1 MKNMQMQV
9 KVMDKIEDLVR
20 TTNDELTL
28 ITTGG
33 FPFVFDE
40 VKMSAEEDS
49 AGIYVHSGDTPVC
62 AIPRTGNSDTAFD
75 MLSDSIR
82 EMVELT
88 REAVMQ
94 RGTLEED
101 AKALSNAESTHA
113 KAVEA
118 LQSAGIDTKILRDS
132 DCDREAAT
140 QIVNAAKEAVE
151 DANKMCLP
159 CLIPLTGFRRSE
171 WKMTVRGYN
180 NGFVLMG
187 GRKPILVTRFPRVN
201 NPVAIEKMINFLG
214 KTIHAIGCQRKDY
227 LEKVR
232 FAFDREEELR
242 ATAQQIDAAN
252 QRLTA
257 IAM

>member
-1 MKNMQMQV
+1 MKNMQV

-20 TTNDELTL
+20 KTNDELTL

-33 FPFVFDE
+33 FPFAFDE
-40 VKMSAEEDS
+40 VKLTAEEDA
-49 AGIYVHSGDTPVC
+49 AGIYVHSGNTPVC

-82 EMVELT
+82 EMVDLT

-101 AKALSNAESTHA
+101 AKALANEESTHA

-118 LQSAGIDTKILRDS
+118 LQTAGIDTKILRDGV
-132 DCDREAAT
+132 CDREAAT
-140 QIVNAAKEAVE
+140 QIVDAAKEAVE
-151 DANKMCLP
+151 SANDMCLP
-159 CLIPLTGFRRSE
+159 HLIFLPGFRRSE
-171 WKMTVRGYN
+171 WKMSIRGYA

-187 GRKPILVTRFPRVN
+187 GRKPILVSRFPRVN
-201 NPVAIEKMINFLG
+201 NPTTVSRMINFLS
-214 KTIHAIGCQRKDY
+214 KTIHAIGCQRRAY

-252 QRLTA
+252 QRLAA